1 MAMRRMRYLISFL
14 VFLFL
19 CPIILLFIYRLDFVY
34 PISTLMIRDWVSD
47 KKYKREWVS
56 LSDIAF
62 SVPSGVIMSE
72 DGRFCHHSGV
82 DWAMLIDILK
92 TDSKPLRGGSTINMQ
107 MIKNL
112 FLWSNRSY
120 IRKIIEIP
128 YSVMA
133 DVILSKKRIIEIYL
147 NVAEWGP
154 GIYGI
159 EAAAF
164 YYFKKSARNLTV
176 QQAAA
181 LVASLPNPYWRNPY
195 QPINNFIA
203 LTHLIEKR
211 ICFSRAYTHC
221 LH

>member
-1 MAMRRMRYLISFL
+1 MRVMHYVISLF

-19 CPIILLFIYRLDFVY
+19 CPIVLLLIYRLDFVH
-34 PISTLMIRDWVSD
+34 PVSILMIRDWVSN
-47 KKYKREWVS
+47 KRYERKWVT

-62 SVPSGVIMSE
+62 SVSSGVIMSE
-72 DGRFCHHSGV
+72 DGQFCRHSGV

-92 TDSKPLRGGSTINMQ
+92 TDSKPFRGGSTINMQ

-128 YSVMA
+128 YSIIA
-133 DVILSKKRIIEIYL
+133 DLILSKKRIIEIYL
-147 NVAEWGP
+147 NIAEWGP

-164 YYFKKSARNLTV
+164 YYFQKSARHLTL

-181 LVASLPNPYWRNPY
+181 LVASLPNPYWRNPC
-195 QPINNFIA
+195 QPTDNFIT
-203 LTHLIEKR
+203 LTRLIEKR
-211 ICFSRAYTHC
+211 IRFSRAYTRCIH
-221 LH
+221 